1 MEIYEI
7 AVFNYLH
14 CWAAGLLRFYVWIS
28 RRLNSF
34 WDCGWKLLSRLKSQ
48 LQVEIL
54 LCEPF
59 FGVMTGPISVLGRER
74 GGKGN
79 TMAASWLMLQE
90 REMY

>member
-34 WDCGWKLLSRLKSQ
+34 WDCGWK
-48 LQVEIL
+48 
-54 LCEPF
+54 
-59 FGVMTGPISVLGRER
+59 
-74 GGKGN
+74 
-79 TMAASWLMLQE
+79 
-90 REMY
+90 

>member
-34 WDCGWKLLSRLKSQ
+34 LGLWMEMI
-48 LQVEIL
+48 VEVDVSTS
-54 LCEPF
+54 
-59 FGVMTGPISVLGRER
+59 G
-74 GGKGN
+74 
-79 TMAASWLMLQE
+79 
-90 REMY
+90 